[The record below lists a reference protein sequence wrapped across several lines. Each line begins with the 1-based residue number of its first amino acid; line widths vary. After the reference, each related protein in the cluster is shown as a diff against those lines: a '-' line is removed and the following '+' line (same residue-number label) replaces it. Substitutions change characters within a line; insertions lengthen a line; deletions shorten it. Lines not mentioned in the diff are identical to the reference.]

1 MLASTQYSHNILSTF
16 TIFIYIHLKQ
26 PVKAEGVAVEWLDRG
41 VATTKKS
48 HILGTTKNLKA
59 SFERCRDL
67 ISGGACSGRTEEK
80 KNIYIYRYTSG
91 KSHQRPRCC
100 QALGRRQIGKR

>member
-80 KNIYIYRYTSG
+80 KNIYIYIYIDILLARVI
-91 KSHQRPRCC
+91 KDHAAAKP
-100 QALGRRQIGKR
+100 LGAVK